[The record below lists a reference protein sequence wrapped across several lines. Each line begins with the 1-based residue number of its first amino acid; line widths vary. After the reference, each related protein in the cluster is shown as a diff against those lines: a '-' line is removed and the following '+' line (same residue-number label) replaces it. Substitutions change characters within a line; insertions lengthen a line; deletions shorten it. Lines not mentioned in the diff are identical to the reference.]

1 MYQVKNQG
9 QDKFKIHFIM
19 KAMPLEK
26 AILDYSSLVR
36 YSGFCRARACRGGVS
51 GMGPLEVGLQLKGPP
66 NEPEDLD

>member
-1 MYQVKNQG
+1 
-9 QDKFKIHFIM
+9 M